1 MSKLRSYNQV
11 WGTCNGFELLTVLS
25 SRDKSRLTDC
35 DSQVKRR
42 RDVMSLNDYNPLIGP
57 SRATELHPRGR
68 AKQSVWIG
76 INLQCLHSDGRNSL
90 CLQAPPDVM
99 REIKQERITINFH
112 NHCLT
117 PANFTKSV
125 RILTKLNT

>member
-1 MSKLRSYNQV
+1 MPLNFIRGAEQSNLFGSVLISNV
-11 WGTCNGFELLTVLS
+11 CTVMIV
-25 SRDKSRLTDC
+25 T
-35 DSQVKRR
+35 VF
-42 RDVMSLNDYNPLIGP
+42 
-57 SRATELHPRGR
+57 
-68 AKQSVWIG
+68 
-76 INLQCLHSDGRNSL
+76 